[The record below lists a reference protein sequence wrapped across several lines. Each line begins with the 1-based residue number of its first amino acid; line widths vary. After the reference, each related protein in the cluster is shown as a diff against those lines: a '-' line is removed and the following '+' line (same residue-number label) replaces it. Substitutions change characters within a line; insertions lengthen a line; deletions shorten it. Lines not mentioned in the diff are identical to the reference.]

1 MTLPN
6 PVLSLRHVHHP
17 ADASGPEIT
26 AARELAG
33 LSGANLSPVAE
44 PGPGVTLS
52 LASRQWARPTGLG
65 KAEAWMWLRLDDQG
79 HGEIVASHGPF
90 LFAAVRLLAG
100 GLPDATREKLG
111 AGVLLPATFRW
122 HRPHFDSCLTQYWRS
137 VRDFDPEPYVAALA
151 EFGFTHME
159 VNGLQAHMPYEDL
172 VAFEYYP
179 QFYTYCAGFNHFV
192 ATELTRGFWPNHYL
206 DANMANLVKLA
217 DLGQRY
223 GLKPGLLMFEPRSL
237 PERFFAKYPTLRGAR
252 VDHPFRSRLPRY
264 TLTQDH
270 PVVVR
275 HYRECI
281 QGLMRQVP
289 ELSYVSFFTNDS
301 GAGFEHS
308 ASLYVGRNGGP
319 YMIREWR
326 NHEKIAETA
335 GASIVRYLHN
345 FRSAA
350 AEINPD
356 FDVLMRI
363 EPFKVEHEAIKK
375 GLGPHVTM
383 EAPSLLVK
391 GYSLPYQHP
400 RYPKNFGVAGSL
412 MHDWLDEAEKT
423 AFAELQGRGID
434 PALNYSGSGIMNH
447 EPLLGLPYPRLLH
460 RKLSAMREVG
470 FNRASCM
477 GGLTH
482 VQKLPYWPNPVIMR
496 AVQFFPDQ
504 PVEEVL
510 SEFATRLVGTAHAP
524 ALTQAWADIEEAL
537 SWQPLVALYGAF
549 GFCWQRT
556 WDRPF
561 VPDIEAIPAVERRY
575 YEDRGC
581 FQHNNPGLVDLGKD
595 VLFDLVNREEGT
607 RMAAD
612 MDQQVLP
619 RVASLHQRLNQLL
632 EGLATDDATRP
643 VFVDLRDRVRAFQH
657 WVTAVRNVCSWCECV
672 YTYQQE
678 SDKSVREAAMTKLQ
692 ATIDLDL
699 ANTRGLI
706 EFIETTTTEFMA
718 VSGVGE
724 TTFMYGE
731 NLVDHLRTRV
741 RLTEAYRHH
750 PPRVD
755 PDIMWR
761 PVPGTTWPEG
771 WDKPVT

>member
-1 MTLPN
+1 MTLRP
-6 PVLSLRHVHHP
+6 PALTLTHVHLP
-17 ADASGPEIT
+17 AGATGPEST
-26 AARELAG
+26 AAVELARLTG
-33 LSGANLSPVAE
+33 AALSGVTAA
-44 PGPGVTLS
+44 GAGVTLS
-52 LASRQWARPTGLG
+52 LASRQWARPAGTDGHD
-65 KAEAWMWLRLDDQG
+65 AWMWLRLDDQG
-79 HGEIVASHGPF
+79 RGEIVASHGSF
-90 LFAAVRLLAG
+90 LFAAVRLLAQ
-100 GLPDATREKLG
+100 GLPDTAREKLG
-111 AGVLLPATFRW
+111 AGLLLPATFRW
-122 HRPHFDSCLTQYWRS
+122 HRPHFDACLTQYWRS
-137 VRDFDPEPYVAALA
+137 ARDFDPEPYVAALA
-151 EFGFTHME
+151 EFGFTHLE
-159 VNGLQAHMPYEDL
+159 VNGLQAHMPYEDT

-206 DANMANLVKLA
+206 DANMANLTKLA

-223 GLKPGLLMFEPRSL
+223 GLKPGVLMFEPRSF
-237 PERFFAKYPTLRGAR
+237 PDRFFQKYPTLRGAR

-270 PVVVR
+270 PVVMR
-275 HYRECI
+275 HYREAI
-281 QGLMRQVP
+281 QGIMKQVP

-356 FDVLMRI
+356 FDVLLRI

-400 RYPKNFGVAGSL
+400 RYPENFGVAGSL

-423 AFAELQGRGID
+423 AFQELQARGID

-460 RKLSAMREVG
+460 HKLMAMRDVG
-470 FNRASCM
+470 FNRASM
-477 GGLTH
+477 VGGLTH
-482 VQKLPYWPNPVIMR
+482 IQKLPYWPNPVAIR
-496 AVQFFPDQ
+496 AAQFFPEQSID
-504 PVEEVL
+504 EVL
-510 SEFATRLVGTAHAP
+510 ASYAADLVGPTHAP
-524 ALTQAWADIEEAL
+524 VLTQAWNTMEEAL

-561 VPDIEAIPAVERRY
+561 VPDIEAIPSVERRY

-595 VLFDLVNREEGT
+595 VLFDLITREQGT
-607 RMAAD
+607 RMAGN
-612 MDQQVLP
+612 MDEHVLP
-619 RVASLHQRLNQLL
+619 RVLTVEKDLDALL
-632 EGLATDDATRP
+632 AKLPTADAAHP
-643 VFVDLRDRVRAFQH
+643 VFVDLRDRVRAFRH
-657 WVTAVRNVCSWCECV
+657 WVTAVRNVCVWCECV
-672 YTYQQE
+672 YTFQEE
-678 SDKSVREAAMTKLQ
+678 SDAGVKAAAEQKLQ

-699 ANTRGLI
+699 TNTRELI
-706 EFIETTTTEFMA
+706 EFIGTSPTEFMA

-750 PPRVD
+750 PPRID
-755 PDIMWR
+755 PHVMWR
-761 PVPGTTWPEG
+761 PIPGTTWPEG
-771 WDKPVT
+771 WDQPAS